1 VTAPQATDVQAVCSA
16 CGTRVVIRRG
26 RPGVVYKCPKCKGVL
41 EPIDLGVP
49 SSRPAGGSR
58 TATKH
63 FTVTCPL
70 CQTEVHAS
78 ADQIGQS
85 VDCPNCLTDV
95 QVGRPDISAIP
106 DEEDDRAESAAQSPT
121 AHPLPSP
128 REAHVGQK
136 EGPTGG
142 TLISMP
148 PPPDDK
154 YFAVVCPLCHTR
166 LEATREQVGQS
177 ITCPDCRR
185 PFEIKAPPPAVAK
198 YRWSQDDGVE
208 LRFEPTFERPQLE
221 RPVLPVVEEERKP
234 RGSAAV
240 RRAQPLPQRA
250 MVSGVASF
258 LGYANVWPR
267 WLGCSIALMIPLGL
281 FDYGFMQLAE
291 AKGKV
296 SWLTAAVL
304 FSALVSSLLWFMSI
318 SRTLLAI
325 LDDTSEGLDRVENWP
340 EGNVF
345 GGLRA
350 ALLIFYG
357 LVLSLVPAGAIC
369 SVIGGFVEGSW
380 LVIPPLSVLLL
391 FPLFLLS
398 MLEADSALEPFS
410 SDVWQSLSEAREAWI
425 GMYVISGVIWGLV
438 GLIDWLTSEMIP
450 IQEARIVIGPLVFTG
465 GLLVYYRLL
474 GRLAWMLAVRLDDA
488 DVEGTT
494 NDAND
499 TKA

>member
-1 VTAPQATDVQAVCSA
+1 
-16 CGTRVVIRRG
+16 
-26 RPGVVYKCPKCKGVL
+26 
-41 EPIDLGVP
+41 
-49 SSRPAGGSR
+49 
-58 TATKH
+58 
-63 FTVTCPL
+63 
-70 CQTEVHAS
+70 
-78 ADQIGQS
+78 
-85 VDCPNCLTDV
+85 
-95 QVGRPDISAIP
+95 
-106 DEEDDRAESAAQSPT
+106 
-121 AHPLPSP
+121 
-128 REAHVGQK
+128 
-136 EGPTGG
+136 
-142 TLISMP
+142 MP

-185 PFEIKAPPPAVAK
+185 PFEIKAPPPAIAK
-198 YRWSQDDGVE
+198 YRWTEDDGVE
-208 LRFEPTFERPQLE
+208 LRIEPTFERPPLE
-221 RPVLPVVEEERKP
+221 KPVPPVIEIERKS
-234 RGSAAV
+234 RRSAAV
-240 RRAQPLPQRA
+240 RRARPLPLDRL
-250 MVSGVASF
+250 VSGVANF
-258 LGYANVWPR
+258 LWYSNVWPR
-267 WLGCSIALMIPLGL
+267 WLGYSIALMIPLGL
-281 FDYGFMQLAE
+281 FDYGFMQIAE

-296 SWLTAAVL
+296 SWLAAAVL

-345 GGLRA
+345 GGIRA
-350 ALLIFYG
+350 ALLIFYA
-357 LVLSLVPAGAIC
+357 LVLSLVPAGAVC

-380 LVIPPLSVLLL
+380 LVIPPLSEFLL

-410 SDVWQSLSEAREAWI
+410 SDVWQSLSDAREAWI
-425 GMYVISGVIWGLV
+425 VMYVISGVIWGFV

-488 DVEGTT
+488 DEEGTS